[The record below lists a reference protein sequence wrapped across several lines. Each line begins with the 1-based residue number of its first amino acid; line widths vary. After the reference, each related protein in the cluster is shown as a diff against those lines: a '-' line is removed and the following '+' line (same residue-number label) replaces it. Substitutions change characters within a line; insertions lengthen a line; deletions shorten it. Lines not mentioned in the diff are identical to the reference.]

1 MKQYQIEI
9 SKGFAALQNLDNG
22 EDINKAWEN
31 IKDNIK
37 TSTKRV

>member
-1 MKQYQIEI
+1 MRQYQIEI

-22 EDINKAWEN
+22 KDINRSWEN

-37 TSTKRV
+37 TSTKRG